1 MKSISRTFLSGLGAT
16 IPIVIT
22 VYILYWLA
30 SSAEA
35 VLGGMIRVILPSGV
49 YRPGMGVA
57 AGMLLIFLVGLF
69 LQAWIFRRIFS
80 WGEAMLERVPLV
92 KTLYGSVRDL
102 MNFFSGSSAGRFN
115 QVVSVAIPNSELRLM
130 GLVTRDQVADVD
142 PGLAPENAVAVYFP
156 MSYQIGGYTVFVP
169 RSALTPVN
177 LSINAAMRFAVT
189 AGMSAA
195 TDGHTAENGGSGP
208 RGGIS

>member
-16 IPIVIT
+16 IPVVIT
-22 VYILYWLA
+22 LYILYWLG

-35 VLGGMIRVILPSGV
+35 VLGGMIRLVLPPGV

-57 AGMLLIFLVGLF
+57 VGVLLIFLVGLF
-69 LQAWIFRRIFS
+69 LQAWIFRRVFS
-80 WGEAMLERVPLV
+80 WGEALLERVPLV

-115 QVVSVAIPNSELRLM
+115 QVVSVTIPNTDLRLLGM
-130 GLVTRDQVADVD
+130 VTRNHLGDVA
-142 PGLAPENAVAVYFP
+142 PGLAPEGSVAVYFP
-156 MSYQIGGYTVFVP
+156 MSYQIGGYTAFIP
-169 RSALTPVN
+169 RSALTPVD

-189 AGMSAA
+189 AGMSAGTDPHAGA
-195 TDGHTAENGGSGP
+195 TVDRRATE
-208 RGGIS
+208 

>member
-22 VYILYWLA
+22 LYILYWLG

-35 VLGGMIRVILPSGV
+35 VLGGMIRLVLPPGV
-49 YRPGMGVA
+49 YRPGMGV
-57 AGMLLIFLVGLF
+57 GIGLVLIFLVGLF
-69 LQAWIFRRIFS
+69 LQAWIFRRVFS
-80 WGEAMLERVPLV
+80 WGEALLERVPLV

-115 QVVSVAIPNSELRLM
+115 QVVSVALPGSDLRLM
-130 GLVTRDQVADVD
+130 GLVTRDRVDEVA
-142 PGLAPENAVAVYFP
+142 PGLAPADSVAVYFP
-156 MSYQIGGYTVFVP
+156 MSYQIGGYTAFVP
-169 RSALTPVN
+169 RSALTPVD

-195 TDGHTAENGGSGP
+195 ENPHNSGTLRP
-208 RGGIS
+208 GAGR

>member
-22 VYILYWLA
+22 LYILYWLG

-35 VLGGMIRVILPSGV
+35 VLGGMIRLVLPPGV
-49 YRPGMGVA
+49 YRPGMGV
-57 AGMLLIFLVGLF
+57 GIGLVLIFLVGLF

-80 WGEAMLERVPLV
+80 WGESLLERVPLV

-115 QVVSVAIPNSELRLM
+115 QVVSVALPGSDLRLM
-130 GLVTRDQVADVD
+130 GLVTRDRVDEVA
-142 PGLAPENAVAVYFP
+142 PGLAPADTVAVYFP
-156 MSYQIGGYTVFVP
+156 MSYQIGGYTAFVP
-169 RSALTPVN
+169 RSALTPVD

-195 TDGHTAENGGSGP
+195 ESPHNSGALHP
-208 RGGIS
+208 RAGR